1 MESGL
6 SKPST
11 PNSGRLVLGRCAVL
25 MRQLALSVLEILLS
39 ILLYSP
45 ELILGVLRMLRA
57 SWAQATGS
65 ANWKPQAGAEASRCW
80 IRRVRSLEEALA
92 SYCKHI

>member
-6 SKPST
+6 SKPTS
-11 PNSGRLVLGRCAVL
+11 PGRVMGRCAVL
-25 MRQLALSVLEILLS
+25 LRQLALSVLEILLS

-57 SWAQATGS
+57 TWAQATGS
-65 ANWKPQAGAEASRCW
+65 ANWKPQAG
-80 IRRVRSLEEALA
+80 LEALEG
-92 SYCKHI
+92 